1 MSKFAVGRI
10 FGMYGTWPLNYI
22 EYLRRLGGALKDPD
36 YRGEASKALGR
47 AMVSGS
53 AVVSAGAAVGVD
65 VGQWVFT
72 APGAWGAGGP
82 LQALL
87 NAPDAVLNWQSE
99 RGTEARRDIARLLP
113 VTLDD
118 DGTPA
123 LGTGFPGGLSL
134 SRTLRAYRERDPE
147 FFKIALGFTPLKERD
162 KQRFPYTVMPDLSE
176 LGEDAE

>member
-1 MSKFAVGRI
+1 MAPFPHVVRSYQECAHYGR
-10 FGMYGTWPLNYI
+10 GPNGN
-22 EYLRRLGGALKDPD
+22 
-36 YRGEASKALGR
+36 
-47 AMVSGS
+47 
-53 AVVSAGAAVGVD
+53 
-65 VGQWVFT
+65 
-72 APGAWGAGGP
+72 AGGP

-99 RGTEARRDIARLLP
+99 RGTEARKDIMRLLP
-113 VTLDD
+113 LTFDD

-134 SRTLRAYRERDPE
+134 SRTLRAYREHDPE

-162 KQRFPYTVMPDLSE
+162 KQRFPYTVAPDLSE